1 MGCRAANIDLSKEER
16 AGLGW
21 HVRALSTPQQ
31 LTLRARIIL
40 LASDGFEIEETAER
54 LGVWRK
60 TVSCWRKRWHSSAG
74 ALGLAADRLRAALR
88 GTGAH
93 PVEQVCAIIA
103 LACEPPATHDLP
115 LSHCSVDDLA
125 CQAGRFL
132 KTSRFQAPFAAPLAD
147 AQAGP

>member
-1 MGCRAANIDLSKEER
+1 MGCRAANIDLSEEER
-16 AGLGW
+16 AGLGRL
-21 HVRALSTPQQ
+21 VRALSTPQQ
-31 LTLRARIIL
+31 LALRARIIL
-40 LASDGFEIEETAER
+40 LASDGVGIEETAEC

-74 ALGLAADRLRAALR
+74 APGPAADRLRAALR
-88 GTGAH
+88 GPARIT
-93 PVEQVCAIIA
+93 VEQVCAIIA

-115 LSHCSVDDLA
+115 LSHWSVDDLA
-125 CQAGRFL
+125 RQAGRFL